1 MIVNSL
7 KDLIERCHQRHEKP
21 LRQRRTVVTP
31 ALYNKSYSYQVT
43 VYCAQR
49 YPIRLA
55 DMERAD
61 ISFMPIGRAPECDH
75 GPRDFGGERFLK
87 RQGIQNWGIRRWH
100 ASWGLQVYTGI
111 PSERDGAR
119 WHDIDFKYEAICAAP
134 DAVFTCVEALVNTV
148 QNPLLTLSKSG
159 GLRFS
164 CRVLDHLHPNIE
176 QERLYIYKHTLT
188 SGKPDQRDVYLEIFG
203 EEGYSRWDARYEILL
218 GNLLD
223 PPIIAKEVL
232 FAPID
237 ALRAELHEPSPL
249 EVERPKPVTKDV
261 EQKQNIATVPASL
274 GSHNLD
280 LAKVA
285 FLRHGFSYVR
295 QENGYHYWMHP
306 DNDIGNEYV
315 SLWESD
321 GIVWVRAAT
330 PDAGLP
336 TRSTPLTDIWNDT
349 GILPPIPTLGLS
361 VSDEVRA
368 VREGKLSPLAI
379 KRPPPVLHKSEHIN
393 NLYETFETN
402 VVQSQRKFDG
412 TSRILGLVTPA
423 ATQKNYGV
431 ESYVHNGGAVC
442 LNLPTPKS
450 AENAE
455 QHFREQN
462 LPSEQIQISAIRQ
475 LFFNPQ
481 YSEVAEEVLEQVDND
496 TAPLCIVPRT
506 RAHWLFPECTL
517 SKSVLEEWSINWK
530 GSALGNFAK
539 TLLHSVE
546 IKDKPHAD
554 SVKRIRT
561 AVQVFEWQ
569 EEELVKQ
576 MCEVNV
582 EGRLDA
588 ETVENNQE
596 LSTVCKDPLWTYWHQ
611 LKRFFAHYTRDADAP
626 IRWNGKVLRFWVP
639 PVLHPSVKRLLLTSI
654 SLSERHLR
662 RAFPD
667 EEIKVTRTESPTWVA
682 GNRVFQIRTGVYP
695 RQTILDYNGNQ
706 DVIGISKTGERF
718 FAGILTEI
726 ERDPNVKHSII
737 TYKSIAARL
746 EDIAQKENVC
756 FVTDFDKV
764 QDLNDAF
771 KEAQV
776 VWIVGTPQR
785 NPDFVWRNAQI
796 LFGNDKE
803 PLSYEEE
810 ETNTL
815 RYKDERVQGVYEQ
828 NVARLLTRTIHRV
841 GLHRWSDKKVV
852 LISSLAIPDI
862 TDRPD
867 TLLFD
872 WEDFEV
878 AGGLDKLPE
887 VIAIRQRFE
896 IERDNLTAESS
907 REKVEQVLGC
917 SSRQAN
923 RVLQKLRG
931 GKSLR
936 VPFREQILTLLAD
949 GEKRTAEFVVAI
961 EGHPKAIK
969 NELKRLVDAGE
980 IVKVRWGV
988 YTLPQA

>member
-1 MIVNSL
+1 MTMNSL
-7 KDLIERCHQRHEKP
+7 KDLIDRCHQRHEKP

-31 ALYNKSYSYQVT
+31 ALYNKSHSYQVT

-49 YPIRLA
+49 YPILLA
-55 DMERAD
+55 DMEQAG
-61 ISFMPIGRAPECDH
+61 ISFMPIGRAPECDR

-119 WHDIDFKYEAICAAP
+119 WHDIDFTYEAICAAP
-134 DAVFTCVEALVNTV
+134 DAVFTCIEALVNTV
-148 QNPLLTLSKSG
+148 QAPLLTLSKSG

-164 CRVLDHLHPNIE
+164 CRVLDYLHPNIE
-176 QERLYIYKHTLT
+176 QERLYIYKDTVT
-188 SGKPDQRDVYLEIFG
+188 PRKPNQRDVYLEILG

-237 ALRAELHEPSPL
+237 ALRAELHEPSAL
-249 EVERPKPVTKDV
+249 EEKRPKPVIQNV
-261 EQKQNIATVPASL
+261 EQTQNIATAPTSL

-285 FLRHGFSYVR
+285 FLRHGFFYVR
-295 QENGYHYWMHP
+295 QENGYHYWRDP
-306 DNDIGNEYV
+306 EDTTDNEQV

-321 GIVWVRAAT
+321 GIVWVRAST
-330 PDAGLP
+330 PAVGLP
-336 TRSTPLTDIWNDT
+336 IKSTPITDIWNDT
-349 GILPPIPTLGLS
+349 GILPPIPAMGVS
-361 VSDEVRA
+361 VSDEVSA
-368 VREGKLSPLAI
+368 VRDGKLSPLAI
-379 KRPPPVLHKSEHIN
+379 KRPPPVLQKSEDPQEV
-393 NLYETFETN
+393 YETVKTN
-402 VVQSQRKFDG
+402 GVQAPSIFSG
-412 TSRILGLVTPA
+412 TSRIIGLVTQTEA
-423 ATQKNYGV
+423 QENYGIAPHV
-431 ESYVHNGGAVC
+431 FNGGTAY
-442 LNLPTPKS
+442 LNLPIRKL
-450 AENAE
+450 AEKAE
-455 QHFREQN
+455 QRFRAQN
-462 LPSEQIQISAIRQ
+462 LPSEKIQILAISQ
-475 LFFNPQ
+475 LFFDPQ
-481 YSEVAEEVLEQVDND
+481 YSEVVEEILEEVDDD
-496 TAPLCIVPRT
+496 TDRLCVVPKT
-506 RAHWLFPECTL
+506 RGHKLFPECKL
-517 SKSVLEEWSINWK
+517 SKNVLEAWSIDCK

-539 TLLHSVE
+539 TLLHAVE
-546 IKDKPHAD
+546 IESKPHAD

-561 AVQVFEWQ
+561 AIQVFEWQ
-569 EEELVKQ
+569 EDELIKQ
-576 MCEVNV
+576 MREVSG
-582 EGRLDA
+582 EG
-588 ETVENNQE
+588 Q
-596 LSTVCKDPLWTYWHQ
+596 DPLWTYWHQ
-611 LKRFFAHYTRDADAP
+611 LKRFFGYYTRDADAP

-639 PVLHPSVKRLLLTSI
+639 PVLHRSVKRLLLTSI
-654 SLSERHLR
+654 SLPERHLR

-667 EEIKVTRTESPTWVA
+667 EEIKLTRTESPIWVA

-695 RQTILDYNGNQ
+695 RPTILDYNGNR
-706 DVIGISKTGERF
+706 DVIGMSKTGQRF
-718 FAGILTEI
+718 FAGIRAEI
-726 ERDPNVKHSII
+726 ERDPSVKHAII

-746 EDIAQKENVC
+746 EDIGEKENVC
-756 FVTDFDKV
+756 FVTDFQNMRGLSAIFREV
-764 QDLNDAF
+764 
-771 KEAQV
+771 QV
-776 VWIVGTPQR
+776 VWIVGTPQW
-785 NPDFVWRNAQI
+785 NVNLVWRNAQI

-828 NVARLLTRTIHRV
+828 AVARVLTRTIQRV
-841 GLHRWSDKKVV
+841 GLHRWSGKKVI
-852 LISSLAIPDI
+852 LISSLSIPDI

-887 VIAIRQRFE
+887 AIATRQRFE
-896 IERDNLTAESS
+896 TERDNLTPESS
-907 REKVEQVLGC
+907 RKKVEQVLGC

-931 GKSLR
+931 GKALR

-949 GEKRTAEFVVAI
+949 GEKRTAEFVAAI

-969 NELKRLVDAGE
+969 NELKRLVVAGE
-980 IVKVRWGV
+980 IEKVRWGV

>member
-1 MIVNSL
+1 MTMNSL
-7 KDLIERCHQRHEKP
+7 EDLIERCHQRHEKP

-31 ALYNKSYSYQVT
+31 ALYNKSHSYQVT

-49 YPIRLA
+49 YPVLLA
-55 DMERAD
+55 DMEQAD
-61 ISFMPIGRAPECDH
+61 ISFMPIGRAPRYDR

-87 RQGIQNWGIRRWH
+87 RQSLQNWGIRRWH
-100 ASWGLQVYTGI
+100 ASWGLQMYTGI
-111 PSERDGAR
+111 PSERDGAP

-134 DAVFTCVEALVNTV
+134 DAVFACIEALINAVA
-148 QNPLLTLSKSG
+148 NPLLTMSKSG

-164 CRVLDHLHPNIE
+164 CRVLDYLHPNTE
-176 QERLYIYKHTLT
+176 QERLYIYKHTPISEI
-188 SGKPDQRDVYLEIFG
+188 SGQRDVYLEILG
-203 EEGYSRWDARYEILL
+203 EEGYSHWDARHEILI

-232 FAPID
+232 FAPIN
-237 ALRAELHEPSPL
+237 ALRAELHEPVLL
-249 EVERPKPVTKDV
+249 ENESLIPVTKNV
-261 EQKQNIATVPASL
+261 EQERNIATAPVSL

-285 FLRHGFSYVR
+285 FLKNGFSYVG
-295 QENGYHYWMHP
+295 QENGYHYWVSP
-306 DNDIGNEYV
+306 DSTIDNKHV

-321 GIVWVRAAT
+321 GMVWVRAST

-336 TRSTPLTDIWNDT
+336 TTSTPITDIWDDT
-349 GILPPIPTLGLS
+349 GILRPIPAMGLS
-361 VSDEVRA
+361 VSDEVSA

-379 KRPPPVLHKSEHIN
+379 KRPPPVLHKPKHPNEVYETLETKVAQVEHI
-393 NLYETFETN
+393 
-402 VVQSQRKFDG
+402 FDG
-412 TSRILGLVTPA
+412 TSRILGVVTQVEA
-423 ATQKNYGV
+423 KGNYGI
-431 ESYVHNGGAVC
+431 EPYVLGGGATC
-442 LNLPTPKS
+442 LNLPNVKL
-450 AENAE
+450 AEEAE
-455 QHFREQN
+455 QRFQEQN
-462 LPSEQIQISAIRQ
+462 LPSEKIQISTIRQ
-475 LFFNPQ
+475 LFFDPQ
-481 YSEVAEEVLEQVDND
+481 HSEVVEEMLEKIDD
-496 TAPLCIVPRT
+496 TEPLCIVPRT
-506 RAHWLFPECTL
+506 KTHKLFPECKI
-517 SKSVLEEWSINWK
+517 SKNVLEEWSINWN

-539 TLLHSVE
+539 TLLHAVE

-582 EGRLDA
+582 EG
-588 ETVENNQE
+588 N
-596 LSTVCKDPLWTYWHQ
+596 DPHWTYWHQ
-611 LKRFFAHYTRDADAP
+611 LKRFFTYYTRDADAP
-626 IRWNGKVLRFWVP
+626 IRWNGKILRFWIP
-639 PVLHPSVKRLLLTSI
+639 PVLHRRVKRLLLTSLT
-654 SLSERHLR
+654 LSERHIR

-667 EEIKVTRTESPTWVA
+667 EEITVTPTEPAAWVA

-695 RQTILDYNGNQ
+695 RHTILNYNSNR
-706 DVIGISKTGERF
+706 DVIGISKTGQRF
-718 FAGILTEI
+718 FAGIRAEI
-726 ERDPNVKHSII
+726 ERDSSVKHAIL

-756 FVTDFDKV
+756 FVTDFGKV
-764 QDLNDAF
+764 KGLNAAF
-771 KEAQV
+771 REAQV
-776 VWIVGTPQR
+776 IWIVGTPQW
-785 NPDFVWRNAQI
+785 NPDLVWRKAQI

-810 ETNTL
+810 ETDTL

-828 NVARLLTRTIHRV
+828 AMAHVLTRIISRV
-841 GLHRWSDKKVV
+841 RLNRWANKKVV
-852 LISSLAIPDI
+852 LISSLALPDI
-862 TDRPD
+862 TDRPE

-887 VIAIRQRFE
+887 VIATRQRFE
-896 IERDNLTAESS
+896 TECDNLIAESS

-923 RVLQKLRG
+923 RVLQRLRG
-931 GKSLR
+931 GRTLR
-936 VPFREQILTLLAD
+936 VPFREQILTLLAAD
-949 GEKRTAEFVVAI
+949 GEKRTSEFVGAI

-988 YTLPQA
+988 YALPQK